1 MVTPRRAHWRGVTSQ
16 VRGTAGCAARSFAAS
31 CPGADGTRGAPDVT
45 SATTGLPPNDMTG
58 LTVTFY
64 ERALT
69 TSVNDIEHIES
80 RSIPNDGI
88 IKIFFQ
94 PAVNIN
100 SALAEI
106 SAMSQT
112 VLKQMPAA
120 DPELQ
125 RIHRADPAARHIKQA
140 TLRDDLVRSGDQLHP
155 PGRLNRGCDCVGT
168 RRQTFPSE
176 DCRRSRGKKGGHGC
190 Q

>member
-1 MVTPRRAHWRGVTSQ
+1 
-16 VRGTAGCAARSFAAS
+16 
-31 CPGADGTRGAPDVT
+31 
-45 SATTGLPPNDMTG
+45 MTG

-125 RIHRADPAARHIKQA
+125 RIHRADPAARHIEQA
-140 TLRDDLVRSGDQLHP
+140 TLRDDLVRSSDQLHP
-155 PGRLNRGCDCVGT
+155 PAIGLRRRCRDSFTLWRQGPAGGAFWLGSIAIGALPIYDHGERRHQHRPETGAARLNRGCDCVGT